1 LPTAARIFGT
11 KQTLYYVT
19 ALIQYLTTT
28 AGRRKIGTARLYA
41 TNYVEQSAPLTD
53 WPSITGGLLPTVYSV
68 QLAVC
73 LPVMPS
79 DGF

>member
-1 LPTAARIFGT
+1 VRIFGT

-28 AGRRKIGTARLYA
+28 AKIGTGRLCA
-41 TNYVEQSAPLTD
+41 TNYSEQSTPLTD
-53 WPSITGGLLPTVYSV
+53 WPSITGGLLPTVYVYSV

-73 LPVMPS
+73 LPVMPL